1 MMGSAGEFTSAAVV
15 ALMADAGCEE
25 ARAQILVEAIGDAAA
40 SEALEVVAGSTQPYS
55 GALDRRVASLE
66 RIIRALDVK
75 ERLPSDYEVG
85 VIFRITPTQGRNVL
99 RTYQARF
106 SEDYRKL
113 LQSVLNTVEVKS
125 KLLDKKPVY
134 VADFEDPAVLE
145 FALEKLRRRGLTRTV
160 TVDRTTLE
168 LVVSRDQKD
177 RLGKDA
183 KDAIK
188 A

>member
-1 MMGSAGEFTSAAVV
+1 M
-15 ALMADAGCEE
+15 
-25 ARAQILVEAIGDAAA
+25 
-40 SEALEVVAGSTQPYS
+40 
-55 GALDRRVASLE
+55 
-66 RIIRALDVK
+66 K

-106 SEDYRKL
+106 SEDHRKR

-134 VADFEDPAVLE
+134 IAGFEDPAVLE

-168 LVVSRDQKD
+168 LVVSRDQRD